1 LKKNQKQSVRTR
13 RWVRRNKIVLPFV
26 WRGLLPLLGL
36 IVLLVYAFGPFAK
49 NTVEA
54 RVHQGVYDA
63 LNAADHSWVRIEV
76 SGQHVILSG
85 TQPTPDSGE
94 LALEVA
100 RAARCDTWA
109 GPKLCAVRVRGV
121 FEDAQETPTQPL
133 PPPATDS
140 AAREIARAAR
150 DCEQVFASLLADRRI
165 EFDTGSASILAIS
178 SPLLDDL
185 AKAAEDCPV
194 VIRIEGHSDSVG
206 PADMN
211 QILSLARAE
220 AVRNAFIERGI
231 PPERL
236 AAEGF
241 GSERP
246 IGDNTTEEGRAMN
259 RRIEFKVDLP

>member
-1 LKKNQKQSVRTR
+1 M
-13 RWVRRNKIVLPFV
+13 
-26 WRGLLPLLGL
+26 LPLLGL
-36 IVLLVYAFGPFAK
+36 IVLFVYAFGPFAK

-54 RVHQGVYDA
+54 HVHQGVYDV
-63 LNAADHSWVRIEV
+63 LNAADHNWVRIEV

-94 LALEVA
+94 SALEVA

-109 GPKLCAVRVRGV
+109 GPKLCAVRVHGD
-121 FEDAQETPTQPL
+121 FEDAQGTPTQPL
-133 PPPATDS
+133 TPPASDDS
-140 AAREIARAAR
+140 PAREIARAAR
-150 DCEQVFASLLADRRI
+150 DCEQIFGSLLADRRI

-206 PADMN
+206 PADVN
-211 QILSLARAE
+211 RILSLARAE
-220 AVRNAFIERGI
+220 AVRGALIERGI